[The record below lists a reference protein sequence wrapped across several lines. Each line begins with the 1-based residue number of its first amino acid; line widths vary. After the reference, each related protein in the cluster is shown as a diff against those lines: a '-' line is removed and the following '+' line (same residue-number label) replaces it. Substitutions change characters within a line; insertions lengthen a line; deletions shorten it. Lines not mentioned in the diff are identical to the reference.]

1 MAGKVTSHGDR
12 AMRSDIAREL
22 FEVDGTGIKIGVI
35 STSFN
40 ALNGLEAD
48 VKSGDLPGEQNPSG
62 KTVPVTIL
70 KDLANT
76 SPLSND
82 EGRALAQIIHDIA
95 PGAEIYFHSV
105 VENEGET
112 SLEINE
118 EGFTN
123 AVSSLIAEDVDIII
137 DDSVIP
143 APIFQDGVAAEAV
156 QKATDEGIIFI
167 TAAGNNGNIA
177 YESEFRPGETFTLGE
192 NTFEAHD
199 YDPGSGIDVFQNIEV
214 TEDGTGIRP
223 LLTWDEPIGNVGSG
237 YTMFLLNSPELP
249 SLENIDNIASISI
262 LPSLSAD
269 DDPLRTFFYPPEK
282 DETLYLLIAREST
295 NPPEADTIK
304 WVSYA
309 NGLDRTTNY
318 EYIDKDSVNRT
329 VFGQANAP
337 TAITVGASDV
347 NNPQDVRTY
356 TSRGGSPILFDT
368 EGNRLSSPVLREKPE
383 IFAPDGVET
392 TFSSDSSF
400 FNPFEGTSASAP
412 HVAGVVALMLERAGA
427 TSPEDV
433 RSILQ
438 ETSLP
443 LTENAGFVQAD
454 NAIIGSFISEHTG
467 TENDDI
473 LQGSEEADNLYGQE
487 GNNILL
493 GENGKDYLSGGSGT
507 DILLGGEDNDVLLG
521 NGGKNILSGGTGKDT
536 FWLNLKGFSLITDF
550 EIEKDSLAFSEIEDA
565 KNLTFSQM
573 GHDTF
578 INYSGESIAMILGV
592 EVDANVDITFV

>member
-1 MAGKVTSHGDR
+1 MAGKVTSHGDS
-12 AMRSDIAREL
+12 AIGSDIAREL
-22 FEVDGTGIKIGVI
+22 FEVDGTGVKIGII

-48 VKSGDLPGEQNPSG
+48 IKSGDLPGEKNLSG
-62 KTVPVTIL
+62 KTVPVSIL
-70 KDLANT
+70 KDLTNT

-95 PGAEIYFHSV
+95 PGAEIFFHSV

-156 QKATDEGIIFI
+156 QKATDEGIIFVG
-167 TAAGNNGNIA
+167 AAGNNGNIA

-199 YDPGSGIDVFQNIEV
+199 YDPGSGVDLFQNIEV
-214 TEDGTGIRP
+214 TEDGTAIRP
-223 LLTWDEPIGNVGSG
+223 LLSWDEPIGNVGSG

-249 SLENIDNIASISI
+249 SLENTDNIVSIST

-269 DDPLRTFFYPPEK
+269 DDPLRTFYYPPQK
-282 DETLYLLIAREST
+282 GETLYLLIAREST
-295 NPPEADTIK
+295 NLPQPDTIK

-318 EYIDKDSVNRT
+318 EYVDKDSVNRT
-329 VFGQANAP
+329 VIGQANAP
-337 TAITVGASDV
+337 TAISVGASDV

-356 TSRGGSPILFDT
+356 TSRGGSSILFDT

-392 TFSSDSSF
+392 TFSSDTG

-412 HVAGVVALMLERAGA
+412 HVAGVVALMLERAGEI
-427 TSPEDV
+427 SPENV

-443 LTENAGFVQAD
+443 VTENAGFVQAD
-454 NAIIGSFISEHTG
+454 NAIIGSFISEHRG
-467 TENDDI
+467 TENSDI
-473 LQGSEEADNLYGQE
+473 LRGSEEANNLYGQK
-487 GNNILL
+487 GNDILL
-493 GENGKDYLSGGSGT
+493 GKNGKDYLTGGSGA

-521 NGGKNILSGGTGKDT
+521 DGGKNILSGGTGKDT
-536 FWLNLKGFSLITDF
+536 FWLNLTGFSLITDF
-550 EIEKDSLAFSEIEDA
+550 EIQQDSLAFSEIEDA
-565 KNLTFSQM
+565 QNLTFSQK
-573 GHDTF
+573 GDNTF

-592 EVDANVDITFV
+592 EADTNIDITFV

>member
-12 AMRSDIAREL
+12 AIRSDIARQL
-22 FEVDGTGIKIGVI
+22 FKVDGTGIKIGII
-35 STSFN
+35 SSSFN
-40 ALNGLEAD
+40 ALNGLDAD
-48 VKSGDLPGEQNPSG
+48 VKSGDLPGEKNPSG
-62 KTVPVTIL
+62 KTVPVSIL
-70 KDLANT
+70 KDLTNT
-76 SPLSND
+76 SPLGND

-105 VENEGET
+105 VENEGEN
-112 SLEINE
+112 SIEINE

-123 AVSSLIAEDVDIII
+123 AVSSLIAEDVDIIV

-156 QKATDEGIIFI
+156 QKATDEGIIFV

-177 YESEFRPGETFTLGE
+177 YESEFRSGETFSIGE

-199 YDPGSGIDVFQNIEV
+199 FDPGSGIDVFQNIEV

-223 LLTWDEPIGNVGSG
+223 LLSWDQPIGNVGSG
-237 YTMFLLNSPELP
+237 YIMFLLNSPELP
-249 SLENIDNIASISI
+249 SLDDIDNIASISVP
-262 LPSLSAD
+262 PSLSAN
-269 DDPLRTFFYPPEK
+269 DDPLRTFFFSPQK
-282 DETLYLLIAREST
+282 DETLYLLIARESV

-304 WVSYA
+304 WVSLA

-318 EYIDKDSVNRT
+318 EYIDNESVNRT
-329 VFGQANAP
+329 VIAQANAP
-337 TAITVGASDV
+337 TAIAVGASDV

-392 TFSSDSSF
+392 TFSPDSSF

-412 HVAGVVALMLERAGA
+412 HVAGVVALMLERAGEI
-427 TSPEDV
+427 SPENV

-443 LTENAGFVQAD
+443 VTENTGFVQAD
-454 NAIIGSFISEHTG
+454 NAIIGSFISEHRG
-467 TENDDI
+467 TENSDI
-473 LQGSEEADNLYGQE
+473 LRGSEEADNLYGQE
-487 GNNILL
+487 GNDILL
-493 GENGKDYLSGGSGT
+493 GKNGKDYLTGGSGA

-521 NGGKNILSGGTGKDT
+521 DSGKNILSGGTGKDT
-536 FWLNLKGFSLITDF
+536 FWLDITGFSLITDF

-565 KNLTFSQM
+565 QNLTFSQK
-573 GHDTF
+573 GHNTF

-592 EVDANVDITFV
+592 EVDANIDITFV

>member
-1 MAGKVTSHGDR
+1 MTGKVTSHGDR

-22 FEVDGTGIKIGVI
+22 FEVDGTGIKIGIV

-40 ALNGLEAD
+40 ALNGLDAD
-48 VKSGDLPGEQNPSG
+48 VKSGDLPGEKNPSG
-62 KTVPVTIL
+62 KTVPVSIL
-70 KDLANT
+70 KDLNNT
-76 SPLSND
+76 SPLGND

-105 VENEGET
+105 VENEGEN

-123 AVSSLIAEDVDIII
+123 AVSSLIAEDVDIIV

-156 QKATDEGIIFI
+156 QKATDEGIIFV

-177 YESEFRPGETFTLGE
+177 YESEFRPGETFSIGE

-199 YDPGSGIDVFQNIEV
+199 FDPGAGVDIFQNIEV

-223 LLTWDEPIGNVGSG
+223 LLSWDEPIGNVGSG

-249 SLENIDNIASISI
+249 SLENIDNIASISVP
-262 LPSLSAD
+262 PSLSAN
-269 DDPLRTFFYPPEK
+269 DDPLRTFYYPPEK
-282 DETLYLLIAREST
+282 DETLYLLIAREAI

-304 WVSYA
+304 WVSLA

-318 EYIDKDSVNRT
+318 EYVDNESMNRT
-329 VFGQANAP
+329 VIGQANAP
-337 TAITVGASDV
+337 TAISVGASDV
-347 NNPQDVRTY
+347 NNPQEVRTY

-392 TFSSDSSF
+392 TFSPETG

-412 HVAGVVALMLERAGA
+412 HVAGVVALMLERAGEI
-427 TSPEDV
+427 SPEDM

-438 ETSLP
+438 KTSLP
-443 LTENAGFVQAD
+443 VSENTGFVQAD
-454 NAIIGSFISEHTG
+454 NAIIGSFISEDRG
-467 TENDDI
+467 TENSDI
-473 LQGSEEADNLYGQE
+473 LQGSEEADNLYGQQ
-487 GNNILL
+487 GNDILL
-493 GENGKDYLSGGSGT
+493 GENGKDYLTGGSGA

-521 NGGKNILSGGTGKDT
+521 DGGKNILSGGTGKDT
-536 FWLNLKGFSLITDF
+536 FWLNLTGFSLITDF
-550 EIEKDSLAFSEIEDA
+550 EIEKDSLAFSEIE
-565 KNLTFSQM
+565 NTHNITFSQM
-573 GHDTF
+573 GGDTL
-578 INYSGESIAMILGV
+578 INYSGESIAMILGA
-592 EVDANVDITFV
+592 EVDANLDITFA